1 MAHESM
7 NQLHIVILA
16 AGEGKR
22 MKSATAKVLQK
33 IAGRP
38 MLAHVI
44 DTARALRPAGI
55 HLVYGH
61 GGDQVRAAFQ
71 GQGDLS
77 WAEQEQ
83 RLGTGHAVQQA
94 MPGVPQDARVLVLYG
109 DVPLIQAATLQRL
122 LDAPGR
128 LAVLVADMDD
138 PTGYGRIV
146 RDPEGRVGR
155 IVEHKDADEDQRA
168 IRTINTGILVAD
180 GEPLRRWL
188 ERLGNDNAQGEYY
201 LTDVFAAA
209 AAEYSPAEMVHV
221 EDPIEVEG
229 ANDPWQ
235 LAQLERAFQRR
246 AARALC
252 AQGARLADP
261 SRYDQRGTV
270 TVGRDVEIDVDAV
283 LEGIVE
289 LGDGVRI
296 GPFCRLKDVRLGA
309 RTEVRAH
316 CDLDGVV
323 VEGAAQIGPYSR
335 LRPGTVLADGAHVGN
350 FVETKNVRLGVGSKA
365 NHLTYLGDAAI
376 GAGVNVGAGTITC
389 NYDGVNKSVTTIED
403 GAFIGSNSSLVA
415 PVTIGK
421 NATIAAGSVITRPA
435 PAGELTLGRARQ
447 TTVEGWKRP
456 VKKTPQEK

>member
-7 NQLHIVILA
+7 NPLHIVILA

-38 MLAHVI
+38 MLAHAI
-44 DTARALRPAGI
+44 ETARSLDPAGI
-55 HLVYGH
+55 HVVYGH
-61 GGDQVRAAFQ
+61 GGEQVRAAFD
-71 GQGDLS
+71 GQGDLH

-109 DVPLIQAATLQRL
+109 DVPLITADTLRRL
-122 LDAPGR
+122 LAAPGR

-155 IVEHKDADEDQRA
+155 IVEHKDADEEQRE
-168 IRTINTGILVAD
+168 IRTVNTGILVAD

-209 AAEYSPAEMVHV
+209 ASEYSPAEMVHV
-221 EDPIEVEG
+221 ADPVEVEG
-229 ANDPWQ
+229 ANDAWQ
-235 LAQLERAFQRR
+235 LAQLERAYQLR
-246 AARALC
+246 AARAVC
-252 AQGARLADP
+252 VQGARLADP
-261 SRYDQRGTV
+261 SRFDLRGTLS
-270 TVGRDVEIDVDAV
+270 VGQDVEIDVDVV
-283 LEGIVE
+283 LEGRVE
-289 LGDGVRI
+289 LGDGVQI
-296 GPFCRLKDVRLGA
+296 GPFCRLRDVTLAAG
-309 RTEVRAH
+309 TLVRAH

-323 VEGAAQIGPYSR
+323 VEGAATIGPYSR

-350 FVETKNVRLGVGSKA
+350 FVETKNARIGVGSKA
-365 NHLTYLGDAAI
+365 NHLTYLGDAVI
-376 GAGVNVGAGTITC
+376 GSGVNVGAGTITC
-389 NYDGVNKSVTTIED
+389 NYDGVNKSTTTIED

-421 NATIAAGSVITRPA
+421 DATIAAGSVITRPA
-435 PAGELTLGRARQ
+435 PAGELSIGRARQ
-447 TTVEGWKRP
+447 STVEGWKRP
-456 VKKTPQEK
+456 VKRKPQD

>member
-1 MAHESM
+1 M

-44 DTARALRPAGI
+44 ETARALRPAGI

-61 GGDQVRAAFQ
+61 GGEQVRAAFA
-71 GQGDLS
+71 GQDDLR

-94 MPGVPQDARVLVLYG
+94 MPGVPQDARVLILYG
-109 DVPLIQAATLQRL
+109 DVPLIAAQTLQRL

-128 LAVLVADMDD
+128 LAVLVADLDD

-155 IVEHKDADEDQRA
+155 IVEHKDADEDQRE
-168 IRTINTGILVAD
+168 IRTVNTGILVAD

-201 LTDVFAAA
+201 LTDVFASA
-209 AAEYSPAEMVHV
+209 AAEYNPAEMVHV
-221 EDPIEVEG
+221 DDPIEVEG

-252 AQGARLADP
+252 VQGARLADP
-261 SRYDQRGTV
+261 ARYDQRGAV
-270 TVGRDVEIDVDAV
+270 TVGRDVEIDVDV
-283 LEGIVE
+283 ILEGTVE

-309 RTEVRAH
+309 GTEVRAH
-316 CDLDGVV
+316 CDLDGVT

-350 FVETKNVRLGVGSKA
+350 FVETKNAHLGVGSKA
-365 NHLTYLGDAAI
+365 NHLAYLGDAVI
-376 GAGVNVGAGTITC
+376 GAAVNVGAGTITC
-389 NYDGVNKSVTTIED
+389 NYDGVNKSVTIIED

-421 NATIAAGSVITRPA
+421 DATIAAGSVITRPA
-435 PAGELTLGRARQ
+435 PAGELTVARSRQ
-447 TTVEGWKRP
+447 STVEGWKRP
-456 VKKTPQEK
+456 VKKKPQ